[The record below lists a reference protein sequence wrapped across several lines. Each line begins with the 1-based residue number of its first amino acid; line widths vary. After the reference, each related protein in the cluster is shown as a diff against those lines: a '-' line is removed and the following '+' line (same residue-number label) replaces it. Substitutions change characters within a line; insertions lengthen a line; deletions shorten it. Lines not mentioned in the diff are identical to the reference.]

1 MSDEGL
7 VSSNYDYRRKIM
19 NILRGLSTDLTIEN
33 TELFSRLVRSPR
45 IEIVNEIVNSE
56 IIRAKRLLNLSD
68 PALFR
73 EIQAGDTLALLK
85 LLENYV
91 LFITQPVH
99 TPSDFIRYKDRL
111 AEEDAF
117 VDLQAKLEK
126 LANKMKVIREGYERI
141 DSIYTRIT
149 ELIDNM
155 ENFAKAKKLDK
166 FLKGLDEFLI
176 KIFLEHE

>member
-19 NILRGLSTDLTIEN
+19 NILRGLSTDLAIEKS
-33 TELFSRLVRSPR
+33 ELFSHLVRSPKF
-45 IEIVNEIVNSE
+45 IEEANGE

-73 EIQAGDTLALLK
+73 KIRAGDTLALLK
-85 LLENYV
+85 LLENYA

-149 ELIDNM
+149 ELIDSM
-155 ENFAKAKKLDK
+155 ENFAKAKKLDE

-176 KIFLEHE
+176 KYFLEHE